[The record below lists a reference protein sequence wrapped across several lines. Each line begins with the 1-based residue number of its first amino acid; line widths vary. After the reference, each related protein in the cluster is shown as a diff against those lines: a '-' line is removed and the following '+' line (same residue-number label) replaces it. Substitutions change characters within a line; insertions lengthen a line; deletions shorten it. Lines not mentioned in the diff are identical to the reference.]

1 MENYPRSLVELE
13 SCFSTERECH
23 QYLFQIRWPNG
34 FKCPQCGAGSHW
46 VSDRGLY
53 VCSQCEQQVSVTA
66 GTIFHGSR
74 KPLRLW
80 FRAIWQITSQKY
92 GANALGLMRVLGL
105 GSYHTAWEWLH
116 KLRRAMVRPERER
129 LTGIVEVDETYIGG
143 KRSGKRGR
151 GAAGKVL
158 AAIAVEDTA
167 VEPGGKGIG
176 RVRVCR
182 IADASGDSLLKFI
195 RENVEKGSTVRTD
208 CWTGYSEVEAAGY
221 THEKVPGYGTIGE
234 DLLPLVHLVAS
245 LVKRWLLGTY
255 QGAVKPQYLD
265 YYLDEYTFRFNR
277 RKSASRGKLFYRL
290 IEQAV
295 AVPPISASRTID
307 KGKSLEHSL

>member
-1 MENYPRSLVELE
+1 MELE
-13 SCFSTERECH
+13 SWFTTEDECRL
-23 QYLFQIRWPNG
+23 YLFRMRWPNG
-34 FKCPQCGAGSHW
+34 FNCPQCGASSNWETG
-46 VSDRGLY
+46 RGLY
-53 VCSQCEQQVSVTA
+53 VCSRCEQQVSVTA

-116 KLRRAMVRPERER
+116 RLRRAMVRPGRETLR
-129 LTGIVEVDETYIGG
+129 GVVEVDEIFVGG
-143 KRSGKRGR
+143 ERSGKRGR

-158 AAIAVEDTA
+158 VVIAVEDTA

-176 RVRVCR
+176 RVRMSR
-182 IADASGDSLLKFI
+182 IADASSENLLKFI
-195 RENVEKGSTVRTD
+195 SDNIEKGSTIRTD
-208 CWTGYSEVEAAGY
+208 CWAGYSGVGASGY
-221 THEKVPGYGTIGE
+221 KHEKVLGYGTVGE
-234 DLLPLVHLVAS
+234 DSLPLVHRIAA

-255 QGAVKPQYLD
+255 QGAPKPQYLD

-295 AVPPISASRTID
+295 AVPPVTGRQILDTR
-307 KGKSLEHSL
+307 KSSEYNL